1 MIRIEKHIGINVI
14 GQVQDVGQWR
24 IFDGETLLGYLPYA
38 EDSQV
43 LPITNWPYE
52 RTDAICKEL
61 EACRALAG
69 SPSKVIPPMTSL
81 RDVMQALA
89 VQQQQEEDEDE

>member
-1 MIRIEKHIGINVI
+1 MIRIEKHIGINVL

-24 IFDGETLLGYLPYA
+24 IFDGETLIGYLPYA

-43 LPITNWPYE
+43 LPITTWPYD
-52 RTDAICKEL
+52 RTDSICKEL

-69 SPSKVIPPMTSL
+69 NPSKVIPPMTSL

-89 VQQQQEEDEDE
+89 AQSKSEDEDE

>member
-1 MIRIEKHIGINVI
+1 MIRIEKHIGINVL

-24 IFDGETLLGYLPYA
+24 IFDGETLIGYLPYA

-43 LPITNWPYE
+43 LPITTWPYDG
-52 RTDAICKEL
+52 TDSICKEL

-69 SPSKVIPPMTSL
+69 SPSKVISPMTNL

-89 VQQQQEEDEDE
+89 AQSESEDEDE

>member
-1 MIRIEKHIGINVI
+1 MIRLEKHIGINVI

-24 IFDGETLLGYLPYA
+24 IFEGETLLGYLPYA

-43 LPITNWPYE
+43 LPITTWPYD

-61 EACRALAG
+61 EACRSLAG
-69 SPSKVIPPMTSL
+69 SPSKVIPPMTHL
-81 RDVMQALA
+81 KHVLEALA
-89 VQQQQEEDEDE
+89 TQQQDEEEDE

>member
-1 MIRIEKHIGINVI
+1 MIRIEKHIGINVL

-24 IFDGETLLGYLPYA
+24 IFDGETLIGYLPYA

-43 LPITNWPYE
+43 LPITTWPHD
-52 RTDAICKEL
+52 RTDQICKEL

-69 SPSKVIPPMTSL
+69 SPSKVIPPMTNL

-89 VQQQQEEDEDE
+89 AQSESEDEDE